1 MKGLRVWSL
10 TFFGWLFVF
19 YNIERLLGPAN
30 LVPAIYLVAPLSA
43 LPLMMFPRLHVSIP
57 WLTVLPI
64 VIVVSLRLWLEYPIS
79 GASLPLTLM
88 EIGCVGLTAALA
100 RQVGQNLE
108 DLRRS
113 AVTALLDHGRD
124 RSRSFEDG
132 QEAIDREIRRARTF
146 RRDLSLLAI
155 SAGDETI
162 GVSFDR
168 FTQEVQRDTVHKYAM
183 VRTAELLSTEM
194 KSSDIITRS
203 DGHFVTVLPETS
215 RAGATRLIEKLKR
228 SAREKLGL
236 ELTVGLSVFPEE
248 ETTFVKLLE
257 RAENDMGNSRPD
269 TPAHARG
276 LVRAA
281 PVRGTVGRSL
291 TG

>member
-1 MKGLRVWSL
+1 MRGLRVWSL
-10 TFFGWLFVF
+10 IFFGWLFVF

-30 LVPAIYLVAPLSA
+30 LVAGIYLVAPLSA
-43 LPLMMFPRLHVSIP
+43 LPWLMLPRLQLSIP
-57 WLTVLPI
+57 WLIVLPI
-64 VIVVSLRLWLEYPIS
+64 PIVVSLRLWLEYPIS

-108 DLRRS
+108 GLRRS

-124 RSRSFEDG
+124 RSRPFAES
-132 QEAIDREIRRARTF
+132 QEEIDREIRRARTF

-155 SAGDETI
+155 GAADETV

-168 FTQEVQRDTVHKYAM
+168 FTQEVQRDTVRKYAM
-183 VRTAELLSTEM
+183 VRIAELLSTEM

-215 RAGATRLIEKLKR
+215 REGATQLIEKLKR
-228 SAREKLGL
+228 SARENLGL
-236 ELTVGLSVFPEE
+236 ELSVGLSVFPEE
-248 ETTFVKLLE
+248 EITFIKLLE
-257 RAENDMGNSRPD
+257 RAEGHMANGRPD
-269 TPAHARG
+269 TPAPRP
-276 LVRAA
+276 V
-281 PVRGTVGRSL
+281 PVRPEPVAGTAGRSL
-291 TG
+291 AG